1 MPVPAQDPTPER
13 APAALLLVDVING
26 YDFEGAE
33 KLIPRARPVVPIL
46 ADLRKRAKAA
56 GMPVI
61 YANDNF
67 QRWRDDFR
75 AVVARCTAP
84 GAPGRALVAPLVPE
98 GDDYFVLKPKHSAFF
113 GTPLELLLDRLGVK
127 TLVVGGFASD
137 ICVLATLA
145 DAKMREYR
153 LIVPEDAGAA
163 ETPTA
168 HAQALAYARRVLDAV
183 TPPAAEVDVEALMQA
198 DDGDEEG

>member
-1 MPVPAQDPTPER
+1 VPEQDPTPER

-33 KLIPRARPVVPIL
+33 KLVAHARAVVPVL
-46 ADLRKRAKAA
+46 ADLKRRAKAA
-56 GMPVI
+56 GMPVV

-67 QRWRDDFR
+67 HRWRDDFR

-84 GAPGRALVAPLVPE
+84 GAPGRALVAPLVPDE
-98 GDDYFVLKPKHSAFF
+98 DDYFILKPKHSAFF
-113 GTPLELLLDRLGVK
+113 GTPLELLLGRLGVR

-153 LIVPEDAGAA
+153 LILPADAGAA

-168 HAQALAYARRVLDAV
+168 HAQALAYARRVLDAE
-183 TPPAAEVDVEALMQA
+183 TPPAAEVDVEALMRG
-198 DDGDEEG
+198 DDGDEAGD